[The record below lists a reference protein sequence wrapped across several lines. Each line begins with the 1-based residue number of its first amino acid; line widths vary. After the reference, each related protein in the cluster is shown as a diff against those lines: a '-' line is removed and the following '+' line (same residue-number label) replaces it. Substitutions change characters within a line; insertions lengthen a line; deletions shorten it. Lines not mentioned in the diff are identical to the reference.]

1 MKAFA
6 KFKQWERNL
15 RLETEYDLSD
25 PAQRKRAMT
34 HYHWLDHAI
43 LRYHWHNFF
52 EIAPGVYRSNQPTH
66 DRFVKY
72 AAMGIKTV
80 LNLRGSANHARY
92 LFEKESCDALGL
104 TLINLP
110 LQARKAPPAQ
120 NLLDLIDAFRAAER
134 PMMMH
139 CKSGADRAGLAST
152 IYLMVIEGE
161 PVEKAR
167 RMLSPRYIHF
177 KWTKTGVLDHLLDRY
192 AAANAA
198 APIAFQD
205 WVATQYDPAQI
216 QVEFN
221 ARRKGGK

>member
-1 MKAFA
+1 MKPLA

-25 PAQRKRAMT
+25 PVQRARAMR

-43 LRYHWHNFF
+43 LRYRWKNFF
-52 EIAPGVYRSNQPTH
+52 QIAPGVYRSNQPTH
-66 DRFVKY
+66 DRFVQY
-72 AAMGIKTV
+72 AEMGIKTV
-80 LNLRGSANHARY
+80 INLRGEARHARY

-104 TLINLP
+104 TLVNLP
-110 LQARKAPPAQ
+110 LQARKAPKPET
-120 NLLDLIDAFRAAER
+120 LLALIKAFRAAER

-152 IYLMVIEGE
+152 IYLMTIESE
-161 PVEKAR
+161 PVNQAR

-177 KWTKTGVLDHLLDRY
+177 KWTKTGVLDHLLDSY

-198 APIAFQD
+198 TPVSFED
-205 WVATQYDPAQI
+205 WLATDYDPARI
-216 QVEFN
+216 QAEFD
-221 ARRKGGK
+221 ARRKGKK